1 MNWEIG
7 KLYHLEKLPR
17 LLLRL
22 LCFVTLI
29 TLVFFFFF
37 FLTYSACHISVNL
50 LYYLGGV
57 FVNFYFSTS
66 TSFQEIWS
74 ERGYSR

>member
-1 MNWEIG
+1 MNCEIG
-7 KLYHLEKLPR
+7 KTYHLEKLTR

-22 LCFVTLI
+22 LCFVTFI
-29 TLVFFFFF
+29 TLGFFF
-37 FLTYSACHISVNL
+37 FLTCSACHISVNL

-66 TSFQEIWS
+66 MSFQEIWS
-74 ERGYSR
+74 KRGYSR